1 MSGGEQGAERTERL
15 DAEETVARLVECP
28 RIDPNPLVQRSDP
41 TEDLEGAVDRCRR
54 GLGHLATRQVV
65 VPPQLE
71 SDLAPDSVHVL
82 LHPDHTTEEASAH
95 E

>member
-28 RIDPNPLVQRSDP
+28 RVDPNPLVQRSDP
-41 TEDLEGAVDRCRR
+41 TEDLEGALDRCRR
-54 GLGHLATRQVV
+54 GLGHLATSQVV
-65 VPPQLE
+65 VSPQLE
-71 SDLAPDSVHVL
+71 CDPAQNSVHVL
-82 LHPDHTTEEASAH
+82 AYPDNTTEEANAH

>member
-15 DAEETVARLVECP
+15 DAEETVARLVEGP
-28 RIDPNPLVQRSDP
+28 RVDPNPLVQRSDP

-54 GLGHLATRQVV
+54 GLGHLAASQVV

-71 SDLAPDSVHVL
+71 SEPNLDSVHVL
-82 LHPDHTTEEASAH
+82 LYPDNTTEEVSAH